1 MIMKVESPAFEQN
14 QRIPKQYTC
23 EGEDVSPPL
32 NIKDIPKN
40 AKYFAIIVEDPDA
53 PTGTFDHWLAWNI
66 PVKEQIP
73 QHVKPPMEGRNHFGE
88 VRYRGP
94 CPPRGKAHRYFFK
107 VFALDFK
114 LSLPEGS
121 TKYELEAAMKE
132 HVVGKA
138 EIIGV
143 YQR

>member
-1 MIMKVESPAFEQN
+1 MKVESPAFEEN
-14 QRIPKQYTC
+14 QKIPKQYTC
-23 EGEDVSPPL
+23 EGEDISPPL
-32 NIKDIPKN
+32 IIKDIPKN
-40 AKYFAIIVEDPDA
+40 AKYFAIIVDDPDA

-73 QHVKPPMEGRNHFGE
+73 QHIRAPVQGRNHFGE
-88 VRYRGP
+88 TRYRGP

-114 LSLPEGS
+114 LDLPEGS
-121 TKYELEAAMKE
+121 TKYELETAMKE

-138 EIIGV
+138 QIIGI